1 MITGKQLVEK
11 LYSEGWELEQREYGL
26 LSKMKGF
33 ISKRNLEKYYRYK
46 GELNRLKNEKSKI
59 QGELSNL
66 DERAPKNMKLERA
79 IQREAINDIGLPE
92 TAKAYKRMM
101 EKYTNPELHNRFK
114 RIQAASSNNRLRIAR
129 QNVKDSGQYV
139 IDPSLTFHLII
150 KNFIKNEKQRE
161 LMIYVKLQKIIRN
174 KIEQIQKSQIKSKK
188 KELEKIIDSKEK
200 NIESNYDNEFSE
212 LETKYN
218 QAKKLNTTLGY
229 DPESAQ
235 KILKDLKKDN
245 IKTAVGSNLTTEYN
259 YKNDT
264 ININN
269 IHRKNPYT
277 ILHEVGHRVSD
288 NREQLRGGKYY
299 GNYRSLDKKVNN
311 SHNLHNSI
319 MNNVG
324 NLSTLMNEANASY
337 HAAALAKKYNLPRE
351 MQKAGNKSLDY
362 SFRTYESNAANKMMT
377 DDTVRLLGKYKNK

>member
-1 MITGKQLVEK
+1 MGYNYPGTKIKIKSYMIIKRKLYTRQETKAMKEMYQALKKGNIGRGLSAMKFVKARHVSNETIDALTGKDQVVD
-11 LYSEGWELEQREYGL
+11 YA
-26 LSKMKGF
+26 
-33 ISKRNLEKYYRYK
+33 
-46 GELNRLKNEKSKI
+46 KNS
-59 QGELSNL
+59 Q
-66 DERAPKNMKLERA
+66 
-79 IQREAINDIGLPE
+79 AINNIGLPE

-101 EKYTNPELHNRFK
+101 EKYTNPELHERFK
-114 RIQAASSNNRLRIAR
+114 RIQAASSNNRLRVAR
-129 QNVKDSGQYV
+129 QKVKKSGQYV
-139 IDPSLTFHLII
+139 VDPFTNLSLDNKKFYKERKAKGTYDIREIIEDNSKQNRIDL
-150 KNFIKNEKQRE
+150 EK
-161 LMIYVKLQKIIRN
+161 LDKI
-174 KIEQIQKSQIKSKK
+174 K
-188 KELEKIIDSKEK
+188 KERAGKNYRFKRK

-299 GNYRSLDKKVNN
+299 GNYRSLDKKVNT

-324 NLSTLMNEANASY
+324 NLSTLM
-337 HAAALAKKYNLPRE
+337 HHIMPLH
-351 MQKAGNKSLDY
+351 
-362 SFRTYESNAANKMMT
+362 
-377 DDTVRLLGKYKNK
+377 

>member
-1 MITGKQLVEK
+1 MGYNYPGTKIKIKSYMIIKRKLYTRQETKAMKEMYQALKKGNIGRGLSAKKFVKARHVSNETIDALTGKGQVVD
-11 LYSEGWELEQREYGL
+11 YA
-26 LSKMKGF
+26 
-33 ISKRNLEKYYRYK
+33 
-46 GELNRLKNEKSKI
+46 KNS
-59 QGELSNL
+59 Q
-66 DERAPKNMKLERA
+66 
-79 IQREAINDIGLPE
+79 AINNIGLPE

-101 EKYTNPELHNRFK
+101 EKYTNPELHERFK
-114 RIQAASSNNRLRIAR
+114 RIQAASSNNRLRVAR
-129 QNVKDSGQYV
+129 QKVKKSGQYV
-139 IDPSLTFHLII
+139 VDPFTNLSLDNKKFYKERKAKGTYDIREIIEDNSKQNRIDL
-150 KNFIKNEKQRE
+150 EK
-161 LMIYVKLQKIIRN
+161 LDKI
-174 KIEQIQKSQIKSKK
+174 K
-188 KELEKIIDSKEK
+188 KERAGKNYRFKRK

-269 IHRKNPYT
+269 IHRKNLYT

-299 GNYRSLDKKVNN
+299 GNYRSLDKKVNT

>member
-1 MITGKQLVEK
+1 
-11 LYSEGWELEQREYGL
+11 
-26 LSKMKGF
+26 MKGF

-139 IDPSLTFHLII
+139 IDPFTNLSLDNKKFYKERKAKGTYDIREII
-150 KNFIKNEKQRE
+150 EDNSKQNRIDLEK
-161 LMIYVKLQKIIRN
+161 LDKI
-174 KIEQIQKSQIKSKK
+174 K
-188 KELEKIIDSKEK
+188 KERAGKNYRFKRK

-277 ILHEVGHRVSD
+277 ILHEVGHCVSD

-337 HAAALAKKYNLPRE
+337 HAVALAKKYNLPRE
-351 MQKAGNKSLDY
+351 IQKAGNKSLDY
-362 SFRTYESNAANKMMT
+362 SFRTYESNTANKMMT

>member
-1 MITGKQLVEK
+1 MGYNYPGTKIKIKSYMIIKRKLYTRQETKAMKEMYQALKKGNIGRGLSAKKFVKARHVSNETIDALTGKGQVVD
-11 LYSEGWELEQREYGL
+11 YA
-26 LSKMKGF
+26 
-33 ISKRNLEKYYRYK
+33 
-46 GELNRLKNEKSKI
+46 KNS
-59 QGELSNL
+59 Q
-66 DERAPKNMKLERA
+66 
-79 IQREAINDIGLPE
+79 AINNIGLPE

-101 EKYTNPELHNRFK
+101 EKYTNPELHERFK
-114 RIQAASSNNRLRIAR
+114 RIQAASSNNRLRVAR
-129 QNVKDSGQYV
+129 QKVKKSGQYV
-139 IDPSLTFHLII
+139 VDPFTNLSLDNKKFYKERKAKGTYDIREIIEDNSKQNRIDL
-150 KNFIKNEKQRE
+150 EK
-161 LMIYVKLQKIIRN
+161 LDKI
-174 KIEQIQKSQIKSKK
+174 K
-188 KELEKIIDSKEK
+188 KERAGKNYRFKRK

-299 GNYRSLDKKVNN
+299 GNYRSLDKKVNT

>member
-1 MITGKQLVEK
+1 MGYNYPGTKIKIKSYMIIKRKLYTRQETKAMKEMYQALKKGNIGRGLSAKKFVKARHVSNETIDALTGKGQVVD
-11 LYSEGWELEQREYGL
+11 YA
-26 LSKMKGF
+26 
-33 ISKRNLEKYYRYK
+33 
-46 GELNRLKNEKSKI
+46 KNS
-59 QGELSNL
+59 Q
-66 DERAPKNMKLERA
+66 
-79 IQREAINDIGLPE
+79 AINNIGLPE

-101 EKYTNPELHNRFK
+101 EKYTNPELHERFK
-114 RIQAASSNNRLRIAR
+114 RIQAASSNNRLRVAR
-129 QNVKDSGQYV
+129 QKVKKSGQYV
-139 IDPSLTFHLII
+139 VDPFTNLSLDNKKFYKERKAKGTYDIREIIEDNSKQNRIDL
-150 KNFIKNEKQRE
+150 EK
-161 LMIYVKLQKIIRN
+161 LDKI
-174 KIEQIQKSQIKSKK
+174 K
-188 KELEKIIDSKEK
+188 KERAGKNYRFKRK

-299 GNYRSLDKKVNN
+299 GNYRSLDKKVNT

-351 MQKAGNKSLDY
+351 IQKAGNKSLDY
-362 SFRTYESNAANKMMT
+362 SFRTYESNTANKMIT
-377 DDTVRLLGKYKNK
+377 DNTVRLLGKYKNK

>member
-79 IQREAINDIGLPE
+79 IQREAINENSFVTRYAENSNVDIKDKKIKEVLKNSINNSDRVSERDKRKLSKLIDNRDHAIYYNRNQGGPASLAP
-92 TAKAYKRMM
+92 TAGIIAGIRSGKKAA
-101 EKYTNPELHNRFK
+101 EKEAAGENYRFK
-114 RIQAASSNNRLRIAR
+114 R
-129 QNVKDSGQYV
+129 
-139 IDPSLTFHLII
+139 
-150 KNFIKNEKQRE
+150 
-161 LMIYVKLQKIIRN
+161 
-174 KIEQIQKSQIKSKK
+174 
-188 KELEKIIDSKEK
+188 K

-299 GNYRSLDKKVNN
+299 GNYRSLDKKVNT

>member
-1 MITGKQLVEK
+1 MGYNYPGTKIKIKSYMIIKRKLYTRQETKAMKEMYQALKKGNIGRGLSAKKFVKARHVSNETIDALTGKDQVVD
-11 LYSEGWELEQREYGL
+11 YA
-26 LSKMKGF
+26 
-33 ISKRNLEKYYRYK
+33 
-46 GELNRLKNEKSKI
+46 KNS
-59 QGELSNL
+59 Q
-66 DERAPKNMKLERA
+66 
-79 IQREAINDIGLPE
+79 AINNIGLPE

-101 EKYTNPELHNRFK
+101 EKYTNPELHERFK
-114 RIQAASSNNRLRIAR
+114 RIQAASSNNRLRVAR
-129 QNVKDSGQYV
+129 QKVKKSGQYV
-139 IDPSLTFHLII
+139 VDPFTNLSLDNKKFYKERKAKGTYDIREIIEDNSKQNRIDL
-150 KNFIKNEKQRE
+150 EK
-161 LMIYVKLQKIIRN
+161 LDKI
-174 KIEQIQKSQIKSKK
+174 K
-188 KELEKIIDSKEK
+188 KERAGKNYRFKRK

-299 GNYRSLDKKVNN
+299 GNYRSLDKKVNT

-337 HAAALAKKYNLPRE
+337 HAVALAKKYNLPRE
-351 MQKAGNKSLDY
+351 IQKAGNKSLDY
-362 SFRTYESNAANKMMT
+362 SFRTYESNTANKMIT
-377 DDTVRLLGKYKNK
+377 DNTVRLLGKYKNK

>member
-1 MITGKQLVEK
+1 MNLLDILFPKRKQEK
-11 LYSEGWELEQREYGL
+11 EEL
-26 LSKMKGF
+26 K
-33 ISKRNLEKYYRYK
+33 NLEPEIKNLEITLGLYGRTNTEVYYDPLYERNRGRIYDLK
-46 GELNRLKNEKSKI
+46 GRKEYLEDLKK
-59 QGELSNL
+59 
-66 DERAPKNMKLERA
+66 
-79 IQREAINDIGLPE
+79 
-92 TAKAYKRMM
+92 
-101 EKYTNPELHNRFK
+101 
-114 RIQAASSNNRLRIAR
+114 RLRNKYKSPNVIKAR
-129 QNVKDSGQYV
+129 GIFSPNSSENTG
-139 IDPSLTFHLII
+139 LIF
-150 KNFIKNEKQRE
+150 NP
-161 LMIYVKLQKIIRN
+161 IIRN
-174 KIEQIQKSQIKSKK
+174 LSEINEIVYVVLIRKTINIPKTLKIENS
-188 KELEKIIDSKEK
+188 
-200 NIESNYDNEFSE
+200 
-212 LETKYN
+212 TKY
-218 QAKKLNTTLGY
+218 K
-229 DPESAQ
+229 
-235 KILKDLKKDN
+235 
-245 IKTAVGSNLTTEYN
+245 IKTAVGSNLTTKYN

-299 GNYRSLDKKVNN
+299 GNYRSLDKKVNT

>member
-1 MITGKQLVEK
+1 MGYNYPGTKIKIKSYMIIKRKLYTRQETKAMKEMYQALKKGNIGRGLSAKKFVKARHVSNETIDALTGKGQVVD
-11 LYSEGWELEQREYGL
+11 YA
-26 LSKMKGF
+26 
-33 ISKRNLEKYYRYK
+33 
-46 GELNRLKNEKSKI
+46 KNS
-59 QGELSNL
+59 Q
-66 DERAPKNMKLERA
+66 
-79 IQREAINDIGLPE
+79 AINNIGLPE

-101 EKYTNPELHNRFK
+101 EKYTNPELHERFK
-114 RIQAASSNNRLRIAR
+114 RIQAASSNNRLRVAR
-129 QNVKDSGQYV
+129 QKVKKSGQYV
-139 IDPSLTFHLII
+139 VDPFTNLSLDNKKFYKERKAKGTYDIREIIEDNSKQNRIDL
-150 KNFIKNEKQRE
+150 EK
-161 LMIYVKLQKIIRN
+161 LDKI
-174 KIEQIQKSQIKSKK
+174 K
-188 KELEKIIDSKEK
+188 KERAGKNYRFKRK

-277 ILHEVGHRVSD
+277 ILHEVGHHVSD

-351 MQKAGNKSLDY
+351 IQKAGNKSLDY
-362 SFRTYESNAANKMMT
+362 SFRTYESNTANKMIT
-377 DDTVRLLGKYKNK
+377 DNTVRLLGKYKNK

>member
-1 MITGKQLVEK
+1 MNLLDILFPKRKQEK
-11 LYSEGWELEQREYGL
+11 EEL
-26 LSKMKGF
+26 K
-33 ISKRNLEKYYRYK
+33 NLEPEIKNLEITLGLYGRTNTEVYYDPLYERNRGRIYDLK
-46 GELNRLKNEKSKI
+46 GRKEYLEDLKK
-59 QGELSNL
+59 
-66 DERAPKNMKLERA
+66 
-79 IQREAINDIGLPE
+79 
-92 TAKAYKRMM
+92 
-101 EKYTNPELHNRFK
+101 
-114 RIQAASSNNRLRIAR
+114 RLRNKYKSPNVIKAR
-129 QNVKDSGQYV
+129 GIFSPNSSENTG
-139 IDPSLTFHLII
+139 LIF
-150 KNFIKNEKQRE
+150 NP
-161 LMIYVKLQKIIRN
+161 IIRN
-174 KIEQIQKSQIKSKK
+174 LSEINEIVYVVLIRKTINIPKTLKIENS
-188 KELEKIIDSKEK
+188 
-200 NIESNYDNEFSE
+200 
-212 LETKYN
+212 TKY
-218 QAKKLNTTLGY
+218 K
-229 DPESAQ
+229 
-235 KILKDLKKDN
+235 

-299 GNYRSLDKKVNN
+299 GNYRSLDKKVNT

-351 MQKAGNKSLDY
+351 MQKAGNKNLDY